1 MASNINSSNIN
12 GAYPVAGQD
21 NDSQGFRDNFT
32 NIRTNFTSASTEISE
47 LQSKAVLKSALTG
60 TTLDNNLTGVLLSYA
75 QTKGFT
81 DTMYPYSGGNPYT
94 GTASL
99 SFANGDYQKI
109 NVAGSIT
116 LAFTNWPLTGLHAK
130 MRVLLSS
137 VDVTDLIIFPASVNF
152 GLNAIPG
159 AWAGHTLTPLAGDY
173 LLEFS
178 TDDAGSNVAVAVLI
192 APASNTT
199 AAFLALNANI
209 ASVQSNVS
217 TLQSNVSTLQGNIST
232 LTSGLANVVSNVT
245 TLQSFVTTSLSSEN
259 LISGN
264 AASLSVHTSY
274 FNTGPGISIPLNE
287 TFLTANIVGATLSGN
302 VSYSYRVSA
311 INTYGETLASPQTS
325 ITTGGSDNSV
335 TISWEE
341 VPASTGY
348 KVYGR
353 TAGAQLLLTAISGN
367 TTLSWIDNGSITPSG
382 TLSSR
387 DTTNPGTA
395 TLAIGSAGQVKAFS
409 AANIAAG
416 NMVITVSNVGWKDA
430 GSGTITFDA
439 RGVGCTVQYV
449 DSKWFCIGNNGAVFG

>member
-81 DTMYPYSGGNPYT
+81 DTMYPYNGGNPYT

-152 GLNAIPG
+152 GLANIPG
-159 AWAGHTLTPLAGDY
+159 SLAGHTLTPLAGDY

-178 TDDAGSNVAVAVLI
+178 TDDAGSSVAVAVLV
-192 APASNTT
+192 APSSNTD
-199 AAFLALNANI
+199 AAVLALQANVS
-209 ASVQSNVS
+209 ALQGNVS
-217 TLQSNVSTLQGNIST
+217 TLQSNVTTLQGNVVTLNSGLGNVVANVSTLQGNVVT
-232 LTSGLANVVSNVT
+232 LTSDLGNVVANVSTLQGNVT
-245 TLQSFVTTSLSSEN
+245 TLTTFANVTLPALSS
-259 LISGN
+259 S
-264 AASLSVHTSY
+264 
-274 FNTGPGISIPLNE
+274 PGI
-287 TFLTANIVGATLSGN
+287 
-302 VSYSYRVSA
+302 
-311 INTYGETLASPQTS
+311 
-325 ITTGGSDNSV
+325 
-335 TISWEE
+335 
-341 VPASTGY
+341 
-348 KVYGR
+348 
-353 TAGAQLLLTAISGN
+353 
-367 TTLSWIDNGSITPSG
+367 
-382 TLSSR
+382 
-387 DTTNPGTA
+387 
-395 TLAIGSAGQVKAFS
+395 AGQVISDGAWIYVCVSSGVWVRS
-409 AANIAAG
+409 AAA
-416 NMVITVSNVGWKDA
+416 TW
-430 GSGTITFDA
+430 
-439 RGVGCTVQYV
+439 
-449 DSKWFCIGNNGAVFG
+449 